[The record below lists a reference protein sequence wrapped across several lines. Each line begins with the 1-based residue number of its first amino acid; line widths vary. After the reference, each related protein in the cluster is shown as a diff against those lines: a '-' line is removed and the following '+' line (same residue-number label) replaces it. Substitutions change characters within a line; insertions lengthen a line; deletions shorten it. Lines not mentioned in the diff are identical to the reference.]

1 MNEKNLIESFNPEM
15 LLTGKWNILKAIA
28 EMPQSPS
35 DLALSTNTSLS
46 NIIQQL
52 KLLEA
57 YKVVKKEKSEEK
69 ASGKPRT
76 IYYLN
81 QELAY
86 AIVLKDGM
94 AERKTF
100 YVDHG
105 NEMFFNIFFRMS
117 QEDVMYMLKF
127 SFKYEDVLKRCKSIG
142 FLKSS
147 KDSIELFLIT
157 DHLDEIRSKFSNI
170 FIDDYNGKIKK
181 IVNWSHNEFEIN
193 DGLHRKDKYYLDLVR
208 NVQIIYDPHKI
219 LSYIK
224 EVRENL

>member
-1 MNEKNLIESFNPEM
+1 MDEDFNPEI

-28 EMPQSPS
+28 EAPQSPS

-57 YKVVKKEKSEEK
+57 YKMVRKERSEEK
-69 ASGKPRT
+69 NSGKPRT

-81 QELAY
+81 SEFAY

-105 NEMFFNIFFRMS
+105 NEMFFNIFFGMT
-117 QEDVMYMLKF
+117 QEDVMFMLKF
-127 SFKYEDVLKRCKSIG
+127 SFKYEEVLKKCKSIG
-142 FLKSS
+142 FVKSS

-157 DHLDEIRSKFSNI
+157 DHLEEIRSKFSNI
-170 FIDDYNGKIKK
+170 FIDDYHGKTKK
-181 IVNWSHNEFEIN
+181 IVNWSHNEFEVN
-193 DGLHRKDKYYLDLVR
+193 DGLHRKDKYFMDMVK
-208 NVQIIYDPHKI
+208 NVQTIHDPHGI
-219 LSYIK
+219 LAHIK
-224 EVRENL
+224 EVRENI